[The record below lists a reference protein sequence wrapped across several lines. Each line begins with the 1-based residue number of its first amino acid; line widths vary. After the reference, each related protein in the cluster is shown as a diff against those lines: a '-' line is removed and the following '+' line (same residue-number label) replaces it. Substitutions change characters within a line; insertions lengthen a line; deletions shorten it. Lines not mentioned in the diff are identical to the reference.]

1 MESDQ
6 STAERLFERLHLL
19 EQSSDASNNQEYQ
32 AFELISECI
41 QELRTKVIN
50 QGFASLE
57 EQITFFRYI
66 KPKVMGRLIY
76 HKFRIDLKAKLRTCP
91 ICSVSKFK
99 KKTIK
104 RLQKSEKQNQDF
116 IHYLNSGKTFLDSVY
131 FVQVATL
138 ENFNSTKLEAH
149 LDPEFSSLY
158 DHVIADRIARE
169 HIENYLNADSKE
181 EPSTTSNLKWTA
193 SKASLVELIYGLHY
207 SQSIDKG
214 NASLKELCST
224 LEKAFNIQVGDLYG
238 TFQDIQMRKGE
249 RSKYLNSLVITF
261 DNKLQESEDFKF

>member
-1 MESDQ
+1 MESYQ

-19 EQSSDASNNQEYQ
+19 EQSSDASNNLEYQ
-32 AFELISECI
+32 AFELTSQCI
-41 QELRTKVIN
+41 QELRSKVITK
-50 QGFASLE
+50 GFQSSE
-57 EQITFFRYI
+57 DQITFFRYI

-76 HKFRIDLKAKLRTCP
+76 HKFRIDLKAKLHTCP
-91 ICSVSKFK
+91 VCNVSKFK

-158 DHVIADRIARE
+158 DHVIADRIASE
-169 HIENYLNADSKE
+169 HIENYLNADSKV
-181 EPSTTSNLKWTA
+181 EPSTTSNLKWTD
-193 SKASLVELIYGLHY
+193 SKAALVELIYAIHRTG
-207 SQSIDKG
+207 SINNG
-214 NASLKELCST
+214 GVELKELC
-224 LEKAFNIQVGDLYG
+224 QV
-238 TFQDIQMRKGE
+238 FE
-249 RSKYLNSLVITF
+249 NSLNVELKDIYKTF
-261 DNKLQESEDFKF
+261 HEISLRKKERVKYINQLGRSLVEYLDELEFDG